1 MTSHFDRWL
10 ESGYCWASASFEEM
24 SSQTSETNA
33 SKRSLR
39 EKTRE
44 SFRKLRKENRTK
56 INRSMGTA
64 YYALREVR
72 STARQTLSNVKSAVE
87 NISNKCLQG
96 RQTRTRYRLPAKSYS
111 PLRCQ
116 TPVKLYTP
124 FGIETPSPRTPGYKS
139 ARRQRTPRSC
149 TPGTPA
155 RKLKQDLQDISDGI
169 EELNTVA
176 ERICKRAS
184 K

>member
-1 MTSHFDRWL
+1 
-10 ESGYCWASASFEEM
+10 M

-64 YYALREVR
+64 YYALREVK

-96 RQTRTRYRLPAKSYS
+96 RQTRTRYRLPPKSYS

-139 ARRQRTPRSC
+139 AKRQRTPRSTVGRLQSFGSC

>member
-1 MTSHFDRWL
+1 L
-10 ESGYCWASASFEEM
+10 EAGRGWWSAFFEEM
-24 SSQTSETNA
+24 SSQSSETSA

-56 INRSMGTA
+56 INHSMGTA
-64 YYALREVR
+64 YCALREAKI
-72 STARQTLSNVKSAVE
+72 TARQTLSNVKSAVE
-87 NISNKCLQG
+87 NISNRCLQG
-96 RQTRTRYRLPAKSYS
+96 GRIRTRYRLPPKSYS

-124 FGIETPSPRTPGYKS
+124 FGIETPSPRTPGCKS
-139 ARRQRTPRSC
+139 ARRQRTPKSC
-149 TPGTPA
+149 AVGTPA
-155 RKLKQDLQDISDGI
+155 RKLRQDLQDISDGI

-176 ERICKRAS
+176 ERIRSRVPK
-184 K
+184 